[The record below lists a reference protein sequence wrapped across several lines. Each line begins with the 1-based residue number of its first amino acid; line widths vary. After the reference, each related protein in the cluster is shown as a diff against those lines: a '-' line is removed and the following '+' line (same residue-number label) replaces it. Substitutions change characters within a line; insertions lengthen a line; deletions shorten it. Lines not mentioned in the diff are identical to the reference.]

1 MKAKLTITIDSDVLP
16 LARRY
21 AQSKGVSLSSLIE
34 QALREMTNEQEL
46 EQQPSSQSEHDLTD
60 LTNVQEPVLS
70 FVEKWR
76 GKFKLAERG
85 TPRYEALVRKY
96 LGC

>member
-1 MKAKLTITIDSDVLP
+1 MKKKLTITVDADVLP
-16 LARRY
+16 LAKRY
-21 AQSKGVSLSSLIE
+21 ARSRGVSLSSLVE
-34 QALREMTNEQEL
+34 QALRDLTEEPEPPSPVERDLKDSTEEPEQEL
-46 EQQPSSQSEHDLTD
+46 
-60 LTNVQEPVLS
+60 S
-70 FVEKWR
+70 FVDKWR